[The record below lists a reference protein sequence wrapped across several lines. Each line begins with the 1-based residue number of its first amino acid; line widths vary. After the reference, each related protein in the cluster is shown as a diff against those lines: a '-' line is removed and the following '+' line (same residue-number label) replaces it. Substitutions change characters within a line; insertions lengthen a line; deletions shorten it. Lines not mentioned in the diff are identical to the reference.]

1 MSCSDRIKQYVLDE
15 FLPGVGP
22 EELEDDYDLRA
33 NGVIDSLG
41 LLRVVTW
48 LEATFEIPME
58 EVELVEQDFTSLTS
72 ITRFV
77 ELHSAAGRSDVD
89 YLGKAA

>member
-1 MSCSDRIKQYVLDE
+1 MSYAEQIKQYVLDE

-48 LEATFEIPME
+48 LESTFEIPME
-58 EVELVEQDFTSLTS
+58 EVEIVEQDFTSITS
-72 ITRFV
+72 ISRFA
-77 ELHSAAGRSDVD
+77 ELHSASGSSGTD

>member
-1 MSCSDRIKQYVLDE
+1 MSYSEQIKQYVLDE

-22 EELEDDYDLRA
+22 EELESDYDLRA

-48 LEATFEIPME
+48 LEATFSIPME
-58 EVELVEQDFTSLTS
+58 EVEIVEANFASIDS

-77 ELHSAAGRSDVD
+77 EQHSAGD

>member
-1 MSCSDRIKQYVLDE
+1 MSCSEQIKQYVLEE

-22 EELEDDYDLRA
+22 EELEADYDLRA

-58 EVELVEQDFTSLTS
+58 EVEIVEQDFTSITS
-72 ITRFV
+72 ISRFV
-77 ELHSAAGRSDVD
+77 EMHSASGSSDVD
-89 YLGKAA
+89 YLGKSA

>member
-1 MSCSDRIKQYVLDE
+1 MGYSEQIKQYVLDE

-22 EELEDDYDLRA
+22 EELEADYDLRA

-58 EVELVEQDFTSLTS
+58 EVEIVEQDFTSITS
-72 ITRFV
+72 ISRFV
-77 ELHSAAGRSDVD
+77 ELHSASGASDVD

>member
-1 MSCSDRIKQYVLDE
+1 MSHSEQIKQYVLDE

-58 EVELVEQDFTSLTS
+58 EVEIVEQDFTSITS
-72 ITRFV
+72 ISRFA
-77 ELHSAAGRSDVD
+77 ELHSAAGSSDVD

>member
-1 MSCSDRIKQYVLDE
+1 MSFSERIKQYVLEE

-22 EELEDDYDLRA
+22 EELEADYDLRA

-41 LLRVVTW
+41 LLRVITW

-58 EVELVEQDFTSLTS
+58 EVEIAEQDFTSLAS
-72 ITRFV
+72 ITRFA
-77 ELHSAAGRSDVD
+77 ETHSAPGSSDVD

>member
-1 MSCSDRIKQYVLDE
+1 MSCSEQIKQYVLEE

-22 EELEDDYDLRA
+22 EELEADYDLRA

-58 EVELVEQDFTSLTS
+58 EVEIVEQDFTSITS
-72 ITRFV
+72 ISRFV
-77 ELHSAAGRSDVD
+77 ELHSASGSSDVD

>member
-1 MSCSDRIKQYVLDE
+1 MSCSERIKHYVLDE

-22 EELEDDYDLRA
+22 EELEADYDLRA

-41 LLRVVTW
+41 LLRVITW
-48 LEATFEIPME
+48 LEAEFEIPMD
-58 EVELVEQDFTSLTS
+58 EVELVEQDFTTLTS

-77 ELHSAAGRSDVD
+77 ERHSAAGRSDVD
-89 YLGKAA
+89 SLGKAA

>member
-1 MSCSDRIKQYVLDE
+1 MSYSEQIKQYVLDE
-15 FLPGVGP
+15 FLPGVAP
-22 EELEDDYDLRA
+22 EELETDYDLRA

-58 EVELVEQDFTSLTS
+58 EVEIVEQDFTSLTS

-77 ELHSAAGRSDVD
+77 ELHSAAGQSDVD
-89 YLGKAA
+89 HLGKAA

>member
-1 MSCSDRIKQYVLDE
+1 MGYSEQIKQYVLDE

-22 EELEDDYDLRA
+22 EELEADYDLRA

-58 EVELVEQDFTSLTS
+58 EVEIVEQDFTSITS
-72 ITRFV
+72 ISRFV
-77 ELHSAAGRSDVD
+77 ELHSAAGSSDVD

>member
-1 MSCSDRIKQYVLDE
+1 MGYSEQIKQYVLDE

-22 EELEDDYDLRA
+22 EELEADYDLRA

-58 EVELVEQDFTSLTS
+58 EVEIVEQDFTSITS
-72 ITRFV
+72 ISRFV
-77 ELHSAAGRSDVD
+77 ELHSASGSSDVD

>member
-15 FLPGVGP
+15 FLPGVAP
-22 EELEDDYDLRA
+22 EELEADYDLRA

-58 EVELVEQDFTSLTS
+58 EVEIVEQDFTSLTS

-89 YLGKAA
+89 SLGKAA

>member
-1 MSCSDRIKQYVLDE
+1 MSFSERIKQYVLDE

-22 EELEDDYDLRA
+22 EELEADYDLRA

-41 LLRVVTW
+41 LLRVITW

-58 EVELVEQDFTSLTS
+58 EVEIAEQDFTSLAS
-72 ITRFV
+72 ICRFV
-77 ELHSAAGRSDVD
+77 GTHSASASSDVD